1 MPGVLSCLPDV
12 LKTFLVLF
20 CQRIFMKKSLLKYL
34 FSFFMLLLPAL
45 TLFAQPANYWS
56 ISFNSEAT
64 LLGGAVVGGGS
75 GITSI
80 YYNPAGISEIK
91 NSNIAL
97 NTSMFTLSIESYSN
111 AFGVDEGFTHY
122 RFNVLPRFFSYLYR
136 SKRIPKLSWQFALF
150 SHDYR
155 KVNFYS
161 TVTRKSD
168 ESTGMANFDYLGSFN
183 MEGIFDDYWGGVGAA
198 YELNDHFR
206 VGFSIFLSYKSMLNY
221 NRANTALYTDNELMP
236 ISGWSSFEWL
246 NLWDLRALSKIGL
259 RYEVGDMSIGMTMT
273 MPSIRLFG
281 YSYTK
286 RELSQYNI
294 VTDDG
299 KPVPDYLMQESTE
312 YIYSQVKDPFSIS
325 VGLRRQPVGS
335 KSVYYFSSEFF
346 ARIKPYRFID
356 ATRGGSVL
364 SDPIL
369 GSEFSVV
376 YYGNRPV
383 INVALGYMLEMR
395 ENFELMFGFKSDF
408 NSYYLPNSFVESH
421 SNAMQIERITA
432 DFFHLTGGANFIFR
446 KKLKINAGLSLSYGR
461 STNNKQFINFTDVKW
476 YIPGVNLALQGERQ
490 NNMTYSSINL
500 GLIVGFSY
508 DF

>member
-1 MPGVLSCLPDV
+1 
-12 LKTFLVLF
+12 
-20 CQRIFMKKSLLKYL
+20 MKKTITKRYLLV
-34 FSFFMLLLPAL
+34 FVMLLVGV
-45 TLFAQPANYWS
+45 TLFAQPANYWTV
-56 ISFNSEAT
+56 SFNSEAT

-97 NTSMFTLSIESYSN
+97 NTSMFTLSIENYNN
-111 AFGVDEGFTHY
+111 AFGVDENFTYY

-136 SKRIPKLSWQFALF
+136 SKKIPKLSWQFSLF

-161 TVTRKSD
+161 TVTREID
-168 ESTGMANFDYLGSFN
+168 ESLNIENLDYLGSIN
-183 MEGIFDDYWGGVGAA
+183 LEGTYDDYWGGAGAA

-206 VGFSIFLSYKSMLNY
+206 VGFSIFISYKSMLYY
-221 NRANTALYTDNELMP
+221 NRSNTALYTDNELMP
-236 ISGWSSFEWL
+236 LSGWNSFDWL
-246 NLWDLRALSKIGL
+246 DLWDLRALSKIGL

-281 YSYTK
+281 YSHAK
-286 RELSQYNI
+286 REVLQYNI
-294 VTDDG
+294 VTEDG
-299 KPVPDYLMQESTE
+299 KPVPDYLLQESTD
-312 YIYSQVKDPFSIS
+312 YIYSQIKDPFSIS
-325 VGLRRQPVGS
+325 LGLRRQPVGS
-335 KSVYYFSSEFF
+335 KSVYYFSTEFF
-346 ARIKPYRFID
+346 ARLKPYRLID
-356 ATRGGSVL
+356 ATKRGSII
-364 SDPIL
+364 SDPVL

-408 NSYYLPNSFVESH
+408 NSYYLPKSFLESH
-421 SNAMQIERITA
+421 ADAMQFERVTA

-446 KKLKINAGLSLSYGR
+446 KKLKINAGLALSYGR
-461 STNNKQFINFTDVKW
+461 STNNKQFINFTNVKW
-476 YIPGVNLALQGERQ
+476 YIPGDNLALQGERQ
-490 NNMTYSSINL
+490 NDMTYSSINL
-500 GLIVGFSY
+500 GLIIGFSY

>member
-1 MPGVLSCLPDV
+1 
-12 LKTFLVLF
+12 
-20 CQRIFMKKSLLKYL
+20 MKKTITKRYLLVVA
-34 FSFFMLLLPAL
+34 LLLGGV
-45 TLFAQPANYWS
+45 TLFAQPANYWTV
-56 ISFNSEAT
+56 SFNSEAT

-97 NTSMFTLSIESYSN
+97 NTSMFTLSIENYNN
-111 AFGVDEGFTHY
+111 AFGVDENFTYY

-136 SKRIPKLSWQFALF
+136 SKKIPKLSWQFSLF

-161 TVTRKSD
+161 TVTREVD
-168 ESTGMANFDYLGSFN
+168 ESLNIEGLDYLGSLN
-183 MEGIFDDYWGGVGAA
+183 LEGTYDDYWGGVGAA

-206 VGFSIFLSYKSMLNY
+206 VGFSIFTSYKSMLYY
-221 NRANTALYTDNELMP
+221 NRSNTALYTDNELMP
-236 ISGWSSFEWL
+236 LSGWNSFDWV

-259 RYEVGDMSIGMTMT
+259 RYEVGDMSIGMTIT

-281 YSYTK
+281 YSYSK
-286 RELSQYNI
+286 REISQYNI
-294 VTDDG
+294 VTEDG
-299 KPVPDYLMQESTE
+299 EPVPDYLLQESTD
-312 YIYSQVKDPFSIS
+312 YIYSQIKDPFSIS
-325 VGLRRQPVGS
+325 LGLRRQPVGS
-335 KSVYYFSSEFF
+335 KSVYYFSTEFF
-346 ARIKPYRFID
+346 ARIKPYRLID
-356 ATRGGSVL
+356 ATRRGSII
-364 SDPIL
+364 SDPVL

-408 NSYYLPNSFVESH
+408 NSYYLPKSFLESH
-421 SNAMQIERITA
+421 PDAMQFERVTA
-432 DFFHLTGGANFIFR
+432 DFFHLTGGANFIF
-446 KKLKINAGLSLSYGR
+446 KQKLKINAGLSLSYGR

-476 YIPGVNLALQGERQ
+476 YIPGDNLALQGERQ
-490 NNMTYSSINL
+490 NDMTYSSINL
-500 GLIVGFSY
+500 GLIIGFSY